1 MAQQNTGALAE
12 LQCINYIFQKNS
24 LQVAVLNGLTEE
36 HFTTY
41 KEHFKYVVDF
51 YNKYNQLPSREAFQ
65 VEFQDKFDWLNVTDP
80 EKFIV
85 DKLKETKLYR
95 DLIVDYNKLAELLR
109 AEKSDI
115 AVEKMGEIAQ
125 KYLKEKSTPVVDL
138 ISDASIR
145 YDNYLEKATNPQRAF
160 ITTGIKELDDILGGW
175 DMENE
180 SAVVAARTG
189 FGKSWWLIYFAM
201 QAAKQG
207 LRVGF
212 YSGEMETDLVGYR
225 MDTFL
230 GGIANGSMTHGNI
243 NIKDQYKDYIE
254 DLNKIIPGHIY
265 CVTPDMLGGN
275 ATVSKLRAFIEK
287 YDIEMLCVDQFSL
300 LEDERRAKNPIDQMS
315 NISKDL
321 RTLQRLKKI
330 PFIMASQ
337 LNRNEQE
344 DGPSTRNISQSDRVG
359 QDATTILF
367 IERKQGD
374 QVIFT
379 VGKARNAKTGDKL
392 TYIWNIN
399 LGTLNYVPTE
409 NDAKGGEDSKK
420 LEESYNDSSRSSNVF

>member
-1 MAQQNTGALAE
+1 MAQQASGALAE

-24 LQVAVLNGLTEE
+24 LQVAVLNGLTED
-36 HFTTY
+36 HFTVY

-95 DLIVDYNKLAELLR
+95 DLIVDYNKLADLLR

-125 KYLKEKSTPVVDL
+125 KYLKEKTTPVVDL
-138 ISDASIR
+138 IGDASLR
-145 YDNYLEKATNPQRAF
+145 YDTYLEKASNPQRAF
-160 ITTGIKELDDILGGW
+160 ITTGIKELDEILGGW
-175 DMENE
+175 DMVNE
-180 SAVVAARTG
+180 SAVIAARTG
-189 FGKSWWLIYFAM
+189 FGKSWWLIFFAL

-207 LRVGF
+207 LKVGF
-212 YSGEMETDLVGYR
+212 YSGEMEADLVGYR
-225 MDTFL
+225 LDTFL

-243 NIKDQYKDYIE
+243 NIKDQYKSYI
-254 DLNKIIPGHIY
+254 DDINKIIPGHIY

-300 LEDERRAKNPIDQMS
+300 LEDERKARNPIDQMS

-344 DGPSTRNISQSDRVG
+344 DGPSTRNISQSDRIG

-379 VGKARNAKTGDKL
+379 IGKARNAKTGDKL

-399 LGTLNYVPTE
+399 LGTLNYVPSD
-409 NDAKGGEDSKK
+409 NDAKGGEDSKE